1 MGANEMFEKLGY
13 KRSVE
18 REKIIYL
25 FETEDRYYYQV
36 TFDLSEKIVDIETNF
51 ERTEIENDLL
61 QAIDKQAEELGWL
74 DEKICTNFEDGTG
87 GFWCS
92 NCGIYLD
99 DLNEIVIPENCK
111 GNVNQDGYD
120 LRYCPNC
127 GCKIVDYEH
136 FAKKAKYKVTQFEFD
151 LLNTYRFC
159 KEECKFRDCT
169 QLRELKVIGYYK
181 DVDADAKIRDIL
193 WNCGVIKD
201 GNC

>member
-111 GNVNQDGYD
+111 GNVNQDRYD

-151 LLNTYRFC
+151 LLNTYKFC
-159 KEECKFRDCT
+159 SDSCKFEDCT
-169 QLRELKVIGYYK
+169 QLREMKVKGYFK
-181 DVDADAKIRDIL
+181 DVDKKAKIHDIL

>member
-1 MGANEMFEKLGY
+1 MKAEEMFEKLGY
-13 KRSVE
+13 KRRAGFESICYVYKNE
-18 REKIIYL
+18 DTADFEII
-25 FETEDRYYYQV
+25 
-36 TFDLSEKIVDIETNF
+36 FDLKSKKIHTHGACSDKSISMDE
-51 ERTEIENDLL
+51 LK
-61 QAIDKQAEELGWL
+61 AIYKQCEELDWI
-74 DEKICTNFEDGTG
+74 DEKICTNFEDETS

-111 GNVNQDGYD
+111 GNVNQDEYE

-136 FAKKAKYKVTQFEFD
+136 FAKKAKYKVTRFEFD
-151 LLNTYRFC
+151 LLNTYKFC
-159 KEECKFRDCT
+159 SDSCKFRDCT
-169 QLRELKVIGYYK
+169 QLRELKVIGYFK

-201 GNC
+201 GKC